1 MARFIRNKFVKE
13 KLGAKFRNLHNSW
26 GVINTNENFI
36 ALMVWSDQISEDG
49 KYVTILKKT
58 QKSKSN
64 GFKER
69 LKHIELMKNGITTY
83 GVICIPKDINEH
95 RRETKSADENN
106 LLLFEGITE
115 KNDLIL
121 AKIKRKVPLNSIKFK
136 NNNSI
141 SDDIFDILN
150 IKNKK
155 KLLETS
161 RKAEIEQR
169 LGQGTFRVN
178 LLNLWNNKCCVTGC
192 DITSIIVASHI
203 KPWRDSNTD
212 ERQDEYNGLPLLA
225 TLDALFD
232 KGYITFNKNGNLIY
246 SSQLNQ
252 KQIKLLKLDNLKLT
266 KKPHIKTMQ
275 YLEYHRKNI
284 FIA

>member
-1 MARFIRNKFVKE
+1 MARFIRNKFVEE

-26 GVINTNENFI
+26 GVINTIENFI

-69 LKHIELMKNGITTY
+69 VEHIELMKNGITTY
-83 GVICIPKDINEH
+83 GVICIPKDTNEH
-95 RRETKSADENN
+95 RRETKSVDENN

-121 AKIKRKVPLNSIKFK
+121 AKIKRKVSLNSIKFK

-141 SDDIFDILN
+141 SDDILNILN
-150 IKNKK
+150 QKNKR

-192 DITSIIVASHI
+192 DITAIIVASHI
-203 KPWRDSNTD
+203 KPWRNSNSN
-212 ERQDEYNGLPLLA
+212 ERQDEFNGLPLIA
-225 TLDALFD
+225 NLDALFD
-232 KGYITFNKNGNLIY
+232 KGYITFDESGKLIY
-246 SSQLNQ
+246 SSQLNK
-252 KQIKLLKLDNLKLT
+252 KQIKLLRLDNLKLS
-266 KKPHIKTMQ
+266 KQPHVST
-275 YLEYHRKNI
+275 LEYLKYHRENV
-284 FIA
+284 FVP